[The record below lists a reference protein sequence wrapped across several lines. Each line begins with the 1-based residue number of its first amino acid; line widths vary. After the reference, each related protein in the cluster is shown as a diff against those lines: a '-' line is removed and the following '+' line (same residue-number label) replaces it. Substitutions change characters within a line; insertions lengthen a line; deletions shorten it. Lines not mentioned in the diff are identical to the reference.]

1 MFLLKAAGCLD
12 IGFDWFNHHFDIE
25 KTPLQSIGL
34 VAGLVLAG
42 LVLAGLVLAGLV
54 LAFLRFPVVLKF
66 QPACAD
72 RSAVAGERP
81 CTAVKQLEDLAA
93 SISRV
98 VR

>member
-12 IGFDWFNHHFDIE
+12 IGFDWFNHHFNIE

-34 VAGLVLAG
+34 VAGLVLAF
-42 LVLAGLVLAGLV
+42 V
-54 LAFLRFPVVLKF
+54 RFPVVLKF

-72 RSAVAGERP
+72 RSVVAGERP
-81 CTAVKQLEDLAA
+81 CTAVKQLEDLGA

>member
-1 MFLLKAAGCLD
+1 MTRSEFRCSFSKPPDASTSAS
-12 IGFDWFNHHFDIE
+12 IGSTTIFDIE

-34 VAGLVLAG
+34 VAGLSWLSI
-42 LVLAGLVLAGLV
+42 